1 MLRIEDLGKMVN
13 GEWVVQY
20 SNGYSVKIEPT
31 EHEDK
36 FRAFIFN
43 DVNIDVYYPSI
54 EKEKLEMVLYSVGGL

>member
-20 SNGYSVKIEPT
+20 NNGYSVKIEPT

-36 FRAFIFN
+36 FRAFIFSGP
-43 DVNIDVYYPSI
+43 DVDVHYPSI
-54 EKEKLEMVLYSVGGL
+54 EKAKLEMVLYSVGSL